1 MISLPVGEFIIV
13 ILIFLRI
20 ISTFIS
26 APVYGQLVVPI
37 LVKVFLSMVVA
48 YIIFLT
54 IDKSNIVVETNIIWL
69 MTNGIKEII
78 TGLIIGFMLNI
89 VFHGIS
95 YAGNLIGY
103 DMQLS
108 MASSLN
114 PFDATSNNDIGQILY
129 YGIVLIFILI
139 NGHFY
144 IISALAYSFS
154 VVHIGK
160 FSVSAPAFQLLV
172 KYTGAVFVIAFKIAS
187 PIIVSYFL
195 VYLAE
200 GIMTKVIPQMQIF
213 FVTQPLVIGIGFV
226 LLAGLMP
233 VYVYVMKYLLEDYE
247 NKLTLLIK
255 AMGQ

>member
-1 MISLPVGEFIIV
+1 MISLPVGEFVIV

-26 APVYGQLVVPI
+26 APIYGQLVVPI
-37 LVKVFLSMVVA
+37 LIKIFLSMIVA

-114 PFDATSNNDIGQILY
+114 PFDATSNNDIGQILFF
-129 YGIVLIFILI
+129 GIVLIFILI
-139 NGHFY
+139 NGHYY
-144 IISALAYSFS
+144 IISALIYSFS

-160 FSVSAPAFQLLV
+160 FSISEPAFLLLV
-172 KYTGAVFVIAFKIAS
+172 KYTGTVFVIAFKIAS

-213 FVTQPLVIGIGFV
+213 FVSQPLIIGIGFV

-233 VYVYVMKYLLEDYE
+233 VYVYVMKFLLEDYE

>member
-1 MISLPVGEFIIV
+1 MISLPVGEFVIV

-26 APVYGQLVVPI
+26 APIYGQLVVPI
-37 LVKVFLSMVVA
+37 LIKIFLSMIVA

-114 PFDATSNNDIGQILY
+114 PFDATSNNDIGQILFF
-129 YGIVLIFILI
+129 GIVLIFILI
-139 NGHFY
+139 NGHYY
-144 IISALAYSFS
+144 IISALIYSFS

-160 FSVSAPAFQLLV
+160 FSISEPAFLLLV
-172 KYTGAVFVIAFKIAS
+172 KYTGTVFVIAFKIAS

-213 FVTQPLVIGIGFV
+213 FVSQPLIIGIGFI

-233 VYVYVMKYLLEDYE
+233 IYVYVMKFLLEDYE

>member
-1 MISLPVGEFIIV
+1 MINLAVGEFIIM

-20 ISTFIS
+20 ISAFAS
-26 APVYGQLVVPI
+26 APIFGQKVVPI
-37 LVKVFLSMVVA
+37 LVKIFLSMIIA
-48 YIIFLT
+48 YIISFT
-54 IDKSNIVVETNIIWL
+54 IDKSNIVVETNLIWL

-78 TGLIIGFMLNI
+78 TGLIIGFTLNI

-95 YAGNLIGY
+95 YAGSMIGFG
-103 DMQLS
+103 MQFSL
-108 MASSLN
+108 ATSLN
-114 PFDATSNNDIGQILY
+114 PFDLTNNNDIGQILY
-129 YGIVLIFILI
+129 YGTVMVFLLI
-139 NGHFY
+139 NGHHY
-144 IISALAYSFS
+144 IISALVYSFS

-160 FSVSAPAFQLLV
+160 FSVSEPAFQLLL

-187 PIIVSYFL
+187 PLIVSYFL

-213 FVTQPLVIGIGFV
+213 FISQPLIIGMGFV

-233 VYVYVMKYLLEDYE
+233 IYVYVMKFLLKDYE
-247 NKLTLLIK
+247 SKLSLLIK